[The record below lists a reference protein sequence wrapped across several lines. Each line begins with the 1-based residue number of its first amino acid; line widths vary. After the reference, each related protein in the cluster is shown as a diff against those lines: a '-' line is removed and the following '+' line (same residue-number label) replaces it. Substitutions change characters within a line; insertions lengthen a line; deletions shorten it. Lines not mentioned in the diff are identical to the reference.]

1 MSSMDKL
8 RKKVD
13 ELKKDGF
20 VVSSFFTF
28 GKNIDELK
36 SNWSAGMK
44 KGRRFVV
51 VSDSVR
57 DDTQLSESVA
67 DENLFNEKIY
77 YHFESAMEKIDFNPS
92 NIMITVTD
100 KITIILFHGLHAKKI
115 VVGEGEKDI
124 VLFKKMG
131 R

>member
-1 MSSMDKL
+1 MSRMDEL

-44 KGRRFVV
+44 KGNRFVV

-67 DENLFNEKIY
+67 NEKLFDDRIY
-77 YHFESAMEKIDFNPS
+77 DHFKSAMEKIDFNPS
-92 NIMITVTD
+92 SIIITVTD
-100 KITIILFHGLHAKKI
+100 KITITLFHGLHAKKI
-115 VVGEGEKDI
+115 VVGEGEKDV
-124 VLFKKMG
+124 VLFKRLG